1 MAEQKNIA
9 TYETSNLTNEQGAVI
24 NHDVSNILVSASAGT
39 GKTFVMTER
48 IARRINNQETDIR
61 NILVLTFT
69 NNAAANMKSKI
80 EENTICHR
88 QNVRS

>member
-48 IARRINNQETDIR
+48 MRDVSITKKLIFAT
-61 NILVLTFT
+61 
-69 NNAAANMKSKI
+69 SW
-80 EENTICHR
+80 C
-88 QNVRS
+88 